1 MTQGFMLSR
10 EKTKQ
15 ALLIGL
21 VAWVSAC
28 GPKQEQPPMQNA
40 PVSVDFQEI
49 RQSEAQVEKK
59 YPGSIEGSVNV
70 DIKAQVSGY
79 LDEIYVREGEYVQ
92 KGKPLFRIK
101 GDVFQE
107 QVNNAD
113 AALKAALAAEESV
126 RIELEKMRPLV
137 QGKVMSPVQ
146 LQTVESN
153 YASAKAQVAQ
163 AKAALGSSQINAAFS
178 LIKAPVSG
186 YIGRIPNRIGNLVT
200 PADAAPLTT
209 LSEINDVF
217 VYFSLSESDFISFM
231 KDRQTDEGLHTVELI
246 MADGTTYPQ
255 KGRVEIASGNIER
268 ATGSIP
274 LKAVFPNPD
283 KVLRSGGTGK
293 VVLRRTLTD
302 ALTVPLA
309 SVKDI
314 QDRYFVFALGDSNKV
329 AMRPIE
335 VSGRAK
341 NHYIVKSGLKEGD
354 RIALNRIDVLT
365 EGMPV
370 EPGKTGVAD
379 AAGK

>member
-1 MTQGFMLSR
+1 
-10 EKTKQ
+10 
-15 ALLIGL
+15 
-21 VAWVSAC
+21 
-28 GPKQEQPPMQNA
+28 
-40 PVSVDFQEI
+40 
-49 RQSEAQVEKK
+49 
-59 YPGSIEGSVNV
+59 
-70 DIKAQVSGY
+70 
-79 LDEIYVREGEYVQ
+79 
-92 KGKPLFRIK
+92 
-101 GDVFQE
+101 
-107 QVNNAD
+107 
-113 AALKAALAAEESV
+113 
-126 RIELEKMRPLV
+126 MRPLV

-163 AKAALGSSQINAAFS
+163 AKAALGSSQINADFS

-209 LSEINDVF
+209 LSEISHVF
-217 VYFSLSESDFISFM
+217 VYFSLSESDFLSFM
-231 KDRQTDEGLHTVELI
+231 KDRQTDEGLNTVELI
-246 MADGTTYPQ
+246 MADGTAYPQ

-329 AMRPIE
+329 AMKPIE

>member
-1 MTQGFMLSR
+1 MLSR

-21 VAWVSAC
+21 VAWVSSC

-101 GDVFQE
+101 GDVFRE

-113 AALKAALAAEESV
+113 AALKAALAAEESA

-163 AKAALGSSQINAAFS
+163 AKAALGSSQINADFS

-209 LSEINDVF
+209 LSEISHVF
-217 VYFSLSESDFISFM
+217 VYFSLSESDFLSFM
-231 KDRQTDEGLHTVELI
+231 KDRQTDEGLNTVELI
-246 MADGTTYPQ
+246 MADGTAYPQ
-255 KGRVEIASGNIER
+255 KGRVEIASG
-268 ATGSIP
+268 
-274 LKAVFPNPD
+274 KAVFPNPD

-329 AMRPIE
+329 AMKPIE